1 MLAELRVLGIVMF
14 AQQIKHNTTSKYI
27 HTRTMKMLN
36 DYVEC
41 ST

>member
-1 MLAELRVLGIVMF
+1 MLAELSVLGIVMF
-14 AQQIKHNTTSKYI
+14 VQQIKHNTSKYV